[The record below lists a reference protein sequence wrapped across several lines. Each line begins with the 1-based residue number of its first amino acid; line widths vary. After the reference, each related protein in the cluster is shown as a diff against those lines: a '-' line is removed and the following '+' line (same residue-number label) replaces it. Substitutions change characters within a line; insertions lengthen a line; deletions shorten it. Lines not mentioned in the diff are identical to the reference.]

1 MAKITITIEDH
12 ITDLGNTVSVDI
24 DADVKPTSA
33 KDMTE
38 AQALALIAM
47 AAIKRGAEGMDGEF
61 HTVKRR

>member
-12 ITDLGNTVSVDI
+12 ITDLGNTVFVDI

-33 KDMTE
+33 EDTTE
-38 AQALALIAM
+38 AQTLAFIAM
-47 AAIKRGAEGMDGEF
+47 AAIKRGAEWMDGEI

>member
-12 ITDLGNTVSVDI
+12 ITYLGNTVSVGI

-33 KDMTE
+33 EDTTE
-38 AQALALIAM
+38 AQTLAFIAM
-47 AAIKRGAEGMDGEF
+47 AAIIRGAEGMDGEI